1 MRRSDGF
8 TLIELLVVIAI
19 IAILMAILMPA
30 LNKAKNQAQEMAC
43 KGNLKNYCL
52 AITMYLDDSDGK
64 FPTPDRC
71 YFSQTTAYPVE
82 SGLSSYLHLR
92 WCNDDIN
99 LRNHPEYAGPF
110 FRYLANAK
118 AFACPAFKTL
128 AVRNSDDHFF
138 QADTANL
145 KHYKPWYNYT
155 MNAYLGGD
163 ENRPNDVGKTR
174 VLKIS
179 QVKNPWK
186 IFCFVEESPLVD
198 TRYNISGLNDTFM
211 VPGSDS
217 MIQGWFS
224 KVGGTIPDLIQ
235 PGPEGVGPFWDVVSG
250 FHNAP
255 SSNLLGGKGNCAI
268 LDGHVEA
275 FTRAETFPHAYPR

>member
-1 MRRSDGF
+1 MPIWTCEIAGFGVSD
-8 TLIELLVVIAI
+8 
-19 IAILMAILMPA
+19 
-30 LNKAKNQAQEMAC
+30 
-43 KGNLKNYCL
+43 
-52 AITMYLDDSDGK
+52 
-64 FPTPDRC
+64 
-71 YFSQTTAYPVE
+71 
-82 SGLSSYLHLR
+82 LR
-92 WCNDDIN
+92 WCNDDVN

-138 QADTANL
+138 QADATNL

-163 ENRPNDVGKTR
+163 ENRTNDVEKTR
-174 VLKIS
+174 VMKIS

-186 IFCFVEESPLVD
+186 IFCFVEEGPLVD

-211 VPGSDS
+211 VPGSDA

-224 KVGGTIPDLIQ
+224 KVSGSIPELVT

-255 SSNLLGGKGNCAI
+255 SGNLFGGRGNCAI